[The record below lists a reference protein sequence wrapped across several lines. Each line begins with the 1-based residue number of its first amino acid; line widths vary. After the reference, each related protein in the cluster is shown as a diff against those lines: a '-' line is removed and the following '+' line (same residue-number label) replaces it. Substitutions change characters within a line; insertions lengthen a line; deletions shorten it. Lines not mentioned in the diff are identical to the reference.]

1 MHSLGKYSPRFVLTL
16 SDFFVQVF
24 AELDKA
30 QERGNKAAK
39 SDNAE
44 KPALNASSLKL

>member
-1 MHSLGKYSPRFVLTL
+1 MFSLEKIAPGVVLTL
-16 SDFFVQVF
+16 FDFFLQVF

-30 QERGNKAAK
+30 QEKGNKAAK
-39 SDNAE
+39 SDNAD